1 MRTVAIAI
9 LTVAL
14 LAGTTGSTSAQ
25 PKMGLSGAVDVLL
38 PIGDWGNAVGVGFG
52 GDVQFQY
59 NFTPNVSAGV
69 TTGYFTWGG
78 KSEGGVDLPG
88 YKGLPLRA
96 LIKYYFMP
104 PRKQGIRAY
113 ASGEAG
119 LFFGSSGDV
128 TVSTGVSIP
137 GIPSSYT
144 IEGGSSTDFNYAI
157 AVGAEYPVSADGRT
171 SVTGNVRWDAIATS
185 GTSANNIGFRIG
197 VLYGFGN

>member
-1 MRTVAIAI
+1 M
-9 LTVAL
+9 
-14 LAGTTGSTSAQ
+14 SAQ
-25 PKMGLSGAVDVLL
+25 PKMGISGAVDVLL

-78 KSEGGVDLPG
+78 KSAGGVDLPG

-119 LFFGSSGDV
+119 LFFGSTGDI
-128 TVSTGVSIP
+128 TISTGIP
-137 GIPSSYT
+137 GVPTYT
-144 IEGGSSTDFNYAI
+144 QPGASSTDFNYAI

-171 SVTGNVRWDAIATS
+171 SVTGNVRWDAIPSTS
-185 GTSANNIGFRIG
+185 SANNIAFRIG